1 MQKILRKRIFREL
14 KENLFRYIALG
25 LMIIIG
31 MFIVI
36 SLVAAAETIMTGT
49 ELASKEQAAEDGQF
63 SLFAPLTDD

>member
-49 ELASKEQAAEDGQF
+49 ELASKAKAEG
-63 SLFAPLTDD
+63 